1 MKLPV
6 KDFLSKVDQ
15 IRSHPLIWSYLLK
28 KSLMENFILC
38 AVSIKYPYHHHIET
52 RQPISYPNQ
61 FTGLYMMITF
71 ETG

>member
-28 KSLMENFILC
+28 KNFILC
-38 AVSIKYPYHHHIET
+38 AVPIKDPCHHHIGI

-61 FTGLYMMITF
+61 FTGLYMMITS